1 MAVPPPTTRTVDT
14 GTDDLLCRI
23 EDHLAVV
30 TLNRP
35 DARNALSP
43 DMKEAM
49 RALLPR
55 LAGDSE
61 VRCLLLTGAGKAFCA
76 GGDTKSM
83 ARGDA
88 IAHMDDRIRRVHKE
102 HEVPA
107 ALHELPIPV
116 LAALPGAAA
125 GAGFSLALACDLR
138 IAARSAFLTTS
149 FARVGLSG
157 DYGGS
162 WFLTRL
168 VGPAK
173 ARELYFLSERI
184 DAEECQRLG
193 LFNWVVPD
201 DDLEAT
207 ALEIAGRIA
216 AGPPIAH
223 RYMKENLNRA
233 LDEDLRTCLG
243 FEADRQVR
251 GAFSEDYQEAVAAFV
266 AKRTP
271 VFRDR

>member
-1 MAVPPPTTRTVDT
+1 MSDVGTVATEVET
-14 GTDDLLCRI
+14 GTGDLLCRVA
-23 EDHLAVV
+23 DHVAVV
-30 TLNRP
+30 TLNRSE
-35 DARNALSP
+35 AKNALSP
-43 DMKEAM
+43 DMKEAL

-55 LAGDSE
+55 LAGDPD
-61 VRCLLLTGAGKAFCA
+61 VRCLLLTGAGSAFCA

-83 ARGDA
+83 AKGDA
-88 IAHMDDRIRRVHKE
+88 IARMDDRIRRVHRE

-116 LAALPGAAA
+116 LASLPGAAA

-138 IAARSAFLTTS
+138 IAAQSAFLTTS

-157 DYGGS
+157 DYGGT
-162 WFLTRL
+162 WFLTHL

-173 ARELYFLSERI
+173 ARELYFTSERI
-184 DAEECQRLG
+184 DAAECQRLG

-201 DDLEAT
+201 DALAAEALDLAR
-207 ALEIAGRIA
+207 RIA

-233 LDEDLRTCLG
+233 LTADLRTCLEY
-243 FEADRQVR
+243 EADRQVR
-251 GAFSEDYQEAVAAFV
+251 GAFSEDYHEAVAAFV
-266 AKRTP
+266 AKRKP
-271 VFRDR
+271 IFRDR